1 MFGRRRT
8 SASDRTL
15 ALGMA
20 AGRVGIGSAAL
31 LATKP
36 ALKGLGLDQTSTSAR
51 VLGRMAGARD
61 IALAATQISN
71 LEDPERL
78 REATL
83 AAVAAD
89 AADAAIF
96 LAAGRHPELR
106 RAGAMSAPLAI
117 AAVVGGL
124 WLADRL
130 QADA

>member
-1 MFGRRRT
+1 MFNRRRV
-8 SASDRTL
+8 SPLDRTIV
-15 ALGMA
+15 LGAA

-31 LATKP
+31 LAAKP
-36 ALKGLGLDQTSTSAR
+36 ALKGLGLDQTNSSAR

-61 IALAATQISN
+61 IALAALQLQN
-71 LEDPERL
+71 LDNPDRL

-96 LAAGRHPELR
+96 LAASRHPELR
-106 RAGAMSAPLAI
+106 RASAMSAPLAI
-117 AAVVGGL
+117 VAVIGGL

-130 QADA
+130 

>member
-1 MFGRRRT
+1 VRVFRRRRT
-8 SASDRTL
+8 SSLDRTL
-15 ALGMA
+15 ALGMV

-36 ALKGLGLDQTSTSAR
+36 ALKGLGLDQTNTSAR

-61 IALAATQISN
+61 IALAALQLQSID
-71 LEDPERL
+71 DPDRL
-78 REATL
+78 RDATL

-106 RAGAMSAPLAI
+106 RAGAMSAPLAV
-117 AAVVGGL
+117 AAVAGGL

-130 QADA
+130 

>member
-1 MFGRRRT
+1 MV
-8 SASDRTL
+8 
-15 ALGMA
+15 

-36 ALKGLGLDQTSTSAR
+36 ALKALGLDQTNSSAR
-51 VLGRMAGARD
+51 VLARMAGARD
-61 IALAATQISN
+61 VGLAALQLRTMD
-71 LEDPERL
+71 DPEAL
-78 REATL
+78 RDATL

-106 RAGAMSAPLAI
+106 RASAMSAPLAI
-117 AAVVGGL
+117 AAVIGGL

-130 QADA
+130 

>member
-1 MFGRRRT
+1 VRVFRRRRT
-8 SASDRTL
+8 SSLDRTL
-15 ALGMA
+15 ALGMV

-36 ALKGLGLDQTSTSAR
+36 ALKGLGLDQTNTSAR

-61 IALAATQISN
+61 IALAALQLQNID
-71 LEDPERL
+71 DPDRL
-78 REATL
+78 RDATL

-106 RAGAMSAPLAI
+106 RAGAMSAPLAV
-117 AAVVGGL
+117 AAVAGGL

-130 QADA
+130 